1 MPHSEE
7 APSEALEAA
16 PLGGTRAE
24 AVKRVQVG
32 LTGIAAMVLLVGL
45 ANVIQ
50 NRARETEQLAVPEAA
65 PTTEPT
71 AAPQP
76 RDPLADAGIVPD
88 LPVEDT
94 APALQDPVVEL
105 ENSDQI
111 SDDGNA
117 DQTP

>member
-1 MPHSEE
+1 MPRSEE
-7 APSEALEAA
+7 GPSEALEAA

-65 PTTEPT
+65 PTTEPI

-94 APALQDPVVEL
+94 APASQDPAAPIETS
-105 ENSDQI
+105 NNGSD
-111 SDDGNA
+111 A